1 MRAALIGCGEMS
13 RAWLAAAAKLD
24 DIEIVGLADLDE
36 GRARSRAAEFGHG
49 DVVIA
54 NDIETLLAR
63 SRPDML
69 FDVVV
74 PAARHGVVL
83 AALAAGC
90 HVLSEKPLAD
100 TLVHARELV
109 HATRSASRLHAVI
122 QNRRY
127 LPGIRRLRRLIESG
141 ALGKVTGL
149 HCDFFK
155 APHFGGFREQMEH
168 VLLLDMAIH
177 SFDAARYL
185 AGVTP
190 ESVYCHETNP
200 DGSWF
205 AAGAAANAIF
215 TLPTGGVLTYRGS
228 WCANGMP
235 TSWNGQWR
243 VVGDRGTAI
252 WDGED
257 TVTAEGLADPA
268 AQDGLFSVTQPIA
281 VPPLHPD
288 DGIDGHLGLLRD
300 FAPAV
305 REGREPETVSHS
317 NLCSLAMVFGA
328 IESAKTGRSVSLAI
342 PDEPEVP

>member
-13 RAWLAAAAKLD
+13 RAWLTAAAALD

-36 GRARSRAAEFGHG
+36 DRARSRAAEFGLG
-49 DVVIA
+49 GVVIA
-54 NDIETLLAR
+54 GDIETLLAR
-63 SRPDML
+63 SKPDML

-74 PAARHGVVL
+74 PAARQGVVL

-100 TLVHARELV
+100 TLAHARDLI
-109 HATRSASRLHAVI
+109 HATRAASRLHAVI

-127 LPGIRRLRRLIESG
+127 LPGIRRLHRLIESG
-141 ALGKVTGL
+141 ALGKITGL

-155 APHFGGFREQMEH
+155 APHFGGFRKQMYH

-190 ESVYCHETNP
+190 DSVYCQETNP
-200 DGSWF
+200 TGSWY

-228 WCANGMP
+228 WCANGLP

-243 VVGDRGTAI
+243 IVGERGTAV

-257 TVTAEGLADPA
+257 TVTAEILADPPE
-268 AQDGLFSVTQPIA
+268 QDGLFSTTRAIA

-288 DGIDGHLGLLRD
+288 DGIDGHLGVLRD
-300 FAPAV
+300 FARAV
-305 REGREPETVSHS
+305 REGREPETVSYD
-317 NLCSLAMVFGA
+317 NLGSLAMVFGA
-328 IESAKTGRSVSLAI
+328 IESAETGRSVSLALQ
-342 PDEPEVP
+342 DEPEVP